1 MLTKFIV
8 ASYATL
14 IEISL
19 WLFLFIFLVS
29 GWKSV
34 GGFIGAIIGLVVGFV
49 FAVMFFG
56 AFLILEDIRKSVKAI
71 EDKK

>member
-8 ASYATL
+8 DAYAKL

-19 WLFLFIFLVS
+19 WLFLLGSLIA
-29 GWKSV
+29 GWQF
-34 GGFIGAIIGLVVGFV
+34 GNGFIGAVIGLVVGFV

-56 AFLILEDIRKSVKAI
+56 AFIVLEDIRKSVKAI
-71 EDKK
+71 EKKK